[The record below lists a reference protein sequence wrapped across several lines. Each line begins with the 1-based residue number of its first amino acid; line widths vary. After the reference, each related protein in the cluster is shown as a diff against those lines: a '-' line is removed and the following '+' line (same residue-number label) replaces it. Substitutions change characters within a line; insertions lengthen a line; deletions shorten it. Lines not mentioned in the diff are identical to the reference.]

1 MSNIQTINFNNQ
13 QLLTVEKDGIKYVA
27 VKPICENLGL
37 DWSSQRTKI
46 KDNHILGSV
55 MVIITTTG
63 SDNKNYEMSCLPIDY
78 INGWL
83 FTINPNK
90 VSEEI
95 RPVVLYYQRECYKA
109 LLAHWKAMRELSC
122 ISYKHPEGLVF
133 SLAGTLYTT
142 SQALSFV
149 SNKEHF
155 HILRDIENE
164 IRDLEMNP
172 NLDVS
177 LKSRI
182 LNGFKKATYKDSR
195 NRLKT
200 CYHLS
205 EEAFLQMSLKYSSE
219 VRARFVIA
227 FIDYRDTLLNLYKAR
242 IVEKVIP
249 QLSTSRSFVYI
260 IREEGNKR
268 FKVGVSNNP
277 EKRSKTLQT
286 GSPEDL
292 TLIYTSMVCS
302 NSFEIESSVHKE
314 FKEYLLRGEWFDPSL
329 NVADVILFLESQKYV
344 LESDFELGFG
354 SKCLSESDNFTKANS
369 QEENLI

>member
-13 QLLTVEKDGIKYVA
+13 QLLTVEKDGVKHVA

-37 DWSSQRTKI
+37 DWDSQRTKI
-46 KDNHILGSV
+46 KNNHILNEGA
-55 MVIITTTG
+55 VIITFPSEGGPQQTT
-63 SDNKNYEMSCLPIDY
+63 CLPIDM

-90 VSEEI
+90 VSEEV
-95 RPVVLYYQRECYKA
+95 RPVVLYYQKECYKA

-172 NLDVS
+172 NLDAS
-177 LKSRI
+177 LKDRI

-277 EKRSKTLQT
+277 EKRLKTLQT

-314 FKEYLLRGEWFDPSL
+314 FKEYLIQL
-329 NVADVILFLESQKYV
+329 ADRLER
-344 LESDFELGFG
+344 
-354 SKCLSESDNFTKANS
+354 
-369 QEENLI
+369 ENE